1 MCRRLEQQPVVSA
14 DGLIDQTSPGEK
26 TMRRWMAR
34 PTKVDASTQVHTL
47 PGDEEAFEMSDV
59 LSIGE
64 DSEYS
69 SDDGGVFLAESLLDD
84 DGAIV
89 DGKMGLFGG
98 FGGSGSGAKGVSTP
112 GSGHGE
118 GESHGATTEG
128 EMGDASAASAA
139 SSKPSFKVPKLPLHT
154 LGVQVPKS
162 PQQPPP
168 SPSSRQSTVPM
179 SPRPPPSPGVPVKTP
194 RSSSLH
200 ASAMQRKTP
209 RGGNSPSSGFW
220 KTSQAAEERI
230 NALEEQ
236 LEIQKQLSAR
246 GSTNNS
252 SSSSSNTNN
261 NSSSNNNNS
270 SSSNNSALSRR
281 LEVEFESEKQQC
293 GGSIAPKESARR
305 IELNG
310 VDEEEVSDLDNT
322 TTAVNGTGDK
332 GSGQGMRLHT
342 WEDIAGI
349 RGGDVVDW
357 GEIPLSG
364 QSNKRLFMF

>member
-1 MCRRLEQQPVVSA
+1 MCLHFCVDLVCLRLEQQPVVSA

-26 TMRRWMAR
+26 SMRRWMSR

-64 DSEYS
+64 DSDYS

-84 DGAIV
+84 DGVIV
-89 DGKMGLFGG
+89 HGKIGLFGG
-98 FGGSGSGAKGVSTP
+98 FGGSGSGVKGVSTH
-112 GSGHGE
+112 GSGQGE
-118 GESHGATTEG
+118 GESHGATTRG
-128 EMGDASAASAA
+128 EMGGASAT
-139 SSKPSFKVPKLPLHT
+139 SSKPTFKVPKLPLHT

-179 SPRPPPSPGVPVKTP
+179 SPRPPPSPGVPAKTP
-194 RSSSLH
+194 RSSSMH

-246 GSTNNS
+246 GSTNN
-252 SSSSSNTNN
+252 
-261 NSSSNNNNS
+261 NNNN
-270 SSSNNSALSRR
+270 NNNNNTLSRR
-281 LEVEFESEKQQC
+281 LEEEFESEKQQC
-293 GGSIAPKESARR
+293 GGSTASKGSARR

-310 VDEEEVSDLDNT
+310 VDEEQVCDLDNK
-322 TTAVNGTGDK
+322 TAVNYKGDK
-332 GSGQGMRLHT
+332 GSDQEMRLDT
-342 WEDIAGI
+342 WDTWGDIAGI